1 MRMGRAYIQ
10 SRKEKLNSKSST
22 EAKTVVVDNFLTRVI
37 WTRYFMKEQGYKIH
51 NNVIY
56 QDNQSVIKLLKNGI

>member
-1 MRMGRAYIQ
+1 MGRAYIQ

-22 EAKTVVVDNFLTRVI
+22 EAKTVVVDNFLTWVI

-51 NNVIY
+51 DNVIY